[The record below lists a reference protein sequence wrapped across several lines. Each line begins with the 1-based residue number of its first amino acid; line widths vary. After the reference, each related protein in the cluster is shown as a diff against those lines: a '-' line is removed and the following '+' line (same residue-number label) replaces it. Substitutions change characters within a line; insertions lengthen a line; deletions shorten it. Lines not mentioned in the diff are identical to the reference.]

1 MEKKPDPLGK
11 NLAKLLKVIFNL
23 QSKVIR
29 NFQSQV
35 NSLQSELHTLARA
48 QVETAELLQQQEED
62 LERERKYSDELKK
75 KLRVSNNLFNNC
87 DWTTL
92 TSEPSRL
99 YVKLFYF
106 AVNNAINGIHNK
118 KNDIWGHKFCEISVI
133 YNDICELH

>member
-11 NLAKLLKVIFNL
+11 DLAKLLKVVFNL

-75 KLRVSNNLFNNC
+75 KLRVINNLLKPCSCMTFAS
-87 DWTTL
+87 TSTSTL
-92 TSEPSRL
+92 AL
-99 YVKLFYF
+99 CL
-106 AVNNAINGIHNK
+106 
-118 KNDIWGHKFCEISVI
+118 
-133 YNDICELH
+133 

>member
-11 NLAKLLKVIFNL
+11 DFAKFLEVIFNL

-87 DWTTL
+87 DWSNFNKWAVSL
-92 TSEPSRL
+92 MCKA
-99 YVKLFYF
+99 VLF
-106 AVNNAINGIHNK
+106 
-118 KNDIWGHKFCEISVI
+118 CR
-133 YNDICELH
+133 

>member
-75 KLRVSNNLFNNC
+75 KLRVSNNLL
-87 DWTTL
+87 TTVIVT
-92 TSEPSRL
+92 TS
-99 YVKLFYF
+99 
-106 AVNNAINGIHNK
+106 K
-118 KNDIWGHKFCEISVI
+118 KIVT
-133 YNDICELH
+133 